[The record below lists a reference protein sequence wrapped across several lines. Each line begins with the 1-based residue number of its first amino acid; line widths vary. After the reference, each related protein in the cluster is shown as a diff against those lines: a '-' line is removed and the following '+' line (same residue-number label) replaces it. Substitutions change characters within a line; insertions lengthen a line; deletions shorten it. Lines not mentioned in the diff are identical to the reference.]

1 VLFQNKLACPEEVDV
16 IKKQYMDRV
25 TQCMAQMMNPRVQFG
40 TMSRRARIQC
50 TKELRTTVEGRIQTL
65 LKYELEES
73 FNNLG
78 GDPELPP
85 FLSNPDESPI
95 EDIDLPVN
103 GPGVLR
109 PGVSRAANFLCKD
122 GTTLISIDK
131 RCDGTSDCPLTE
143 TSSGGEDE
151 ENCAEGSGQV
161 A

>member
-85 FLSNPDESPI
+85 FLSNPDDSPI

-109 PGVSRAANFLCKD
+109 PSRAANFLCKD
-122 GTTLISIDK
+122 GATLISIDK
-131 RCDGTSDCPLTE
+131 RCDGKNDCPLTE

-151 ENCAEGSGQV
+151 DDCPEGSGQV